1 MSKISLFAA
10 AGSAALAL
18 MASTTVFAQD
28 YPERDV
34 TLVVQSS
41 AGGGSDIFARA
52 ISSQLTEL
60 ELIERTLLV
69 ENRPGG
75 SGTIAYAYT
84 AGQAGNPYVL
94 QTIASSFFTTPLL
107 GQSPVGPAD
116 FTPLAAIAADPYV
129 LAVDADSDFQ
139 TLADLVAAGSATA
152 GTTGVVNDQTIL
164 SSLLG
169 QEAGIDIRN
178 VPFDGSGEEMSAVL
192 GGHVDLIF
200 GNPSE
205 IIQQVE
211 AGELRALA
219 VSTGERLETLPDV
232 PTFTEEGYNIEHV
245 QLRALVMPGDVEQE
259 AVDYWVERLEALAT
273 SDLWRETYVNRYNL
287 QNVFVSGDEL
297 QALFDET
304 SNAFEELMA
313 EAGLI

>member
-84 AGQAGNPYVL
+84 AGQACNP
-94 QTIASSFFTTPLL
+94 
-107 GQSPVGPAD
+107 
-116 FTPLAAIAADPYV
+116 
-129 LAVDADSDFQ
+129 
-139 TLADLVAAGSATA
+139 
-152 GTTGVVNDQTIL
+152 
-164 SSLLG
+164 
-169 QEAGIDIRN
+169 
-178 VPFDGSGEEMSAVL
+178 
-192 GGHVDLIF
+192 
-200 GNPSE
+200 
-205 IIQQVE
+205 
-211 AGELRALA
+211 
-219 VSTGERLETLPDV
+219 
-232 PTFTEEGYNIEHV
+232 
-245 QLRALVMPGDVEQE
+245 
-259 AVDYWVERLEALAT
+259 
-273 SDLWRETYVNRYNL
+273 
-287 QNVFVSGDEL
+287 
-297 QALFDET
+297 
-304 SNAFEELMA
+304 
-313 EAGLI
+313 